1 MNDYMTIQEAIEILN
16 PENFDMY
23 NDEVQDK
30 ALDLAVRYIKSWNTV
45 VELIEEVTNGKKQF
59 KERNEID

>member
-1 MNDYMTIQEAIEILN
+1 MTIQEAIEILN

-23 NDEVQDK
+23 NDEVQDE